1 MDDGWEEGDTGM
13 AVRSGV
19 AIPVVVESGDGAKLK
34 ANTLT
39 LWDSTVIAVTS
50 TAPAYSV
57 AASMFLMIGAV
68 GLAAPAAILISF
80 APVLGIAIAY
90 FYLNRANPNCG
101 ASYVWLTQAMGPW
114 MGWFTG
120 WVQVATNAFFLVTAS
135 ELAGIN
141 TLAFLNSLGW
151 IGAAAA
157 GSVWLTAAV
166 SVLWFFF
173 VAALTIIGVQ
183 VAARFQAIMLTIEY
197 VALAAFS
204 VLALARVATTHPK
217 GSTPFSWQWFNP
229 LSIHGTDALAAGAVI
244 AVFFFWGWDTAA
256 NVNEETKD
264 THLTPG
270 RAGMIGMVVLLFIF
284 LLSSSAMQAL
294 LPRTTIQNQGANAL
308 QYFADQLVPAPWS
321 YVMLLAILSSTV
333 ATLQTT
339 LLPATRLTLS
349 MARDGVW
356 PRAFAVI
363 HARYRTPVIG
373 TLILTAITVVGLVL
387 STLSPSVNQTLN
399 NLTNNIGVLVGFYY
413 GITGIACAWYF
424 RRTLRRSLVSLVFTG
439 VAPLLG
445 GVFLIW
451 IGYQVV
457 IQGQQAGGWSVVLPV
472 LVVGV
477 FGVPLAVVARLYN
490 PRYFTRRARAYD
502 PGGETLE
509 TTARVAEA

>member
-1 MDDGWEEGDTGM
+1 M
-13 AVRSGV
+13 AVSSSAALPV
-19 AIPVVVESGDGAKLK
+19 AAETGDGAKLK

-57 AASMFLMIGAV
+57 AASMFVMIGAV
-68 GLAAPAAILISF
+68 GLAAPAVILLSF

-135 ELAGIN
+135 ALAGIN
-141 TLAFLNSLGW
+141 TLGFLNSLGW
-151 IGAAAA
+151 ISAGAA

-173 VAALTIIGVQ
+173 VAAITIIGVQ
-183 VAARFQAIMLTIEY
+183 VAARFQAVMLTIEY
-197 VALAAFS
+197 TALAAFS
-204 VLALARVATTHPK
+204 VLALVRVATIHPK

-229 LSIHGTDALAAGAVI
+229 LAIHGTDALAAGAVV
-244 AVFFFWGWDTAA
+244 AVFFFWGWDTSA

-264 THLTPG
+264 AHLTPG
-270 RAGMIGMVVLLFIF
+270 RAGIIGMVILLFIF

-294 LPRTTIQNQGANAL
+294 LPQKTIAAQGGNAL
-308 QYFADQLVPAPWS
+308 QYFADQLAPAPWS

-356 PRAFAVI
+356 PRVFAVI

-424 RRTLRRSLVSLVFTG
+424 RRTLGRSAVTFVLAG

-457 IQGQQAGGWSVVLPV
+457 IQGQQSGGWVVVLPV
-472 LVVGV
+472 LAVGV
-477 FGVPLAVVARLYN
+477 LGVPLAVVARLYN
-490 PRYFTRRARAYD
+490 ARYFARRAHAYD
-502 PGGETLE
+502 PHAEPLE
-509 TTARVAEA
+509 TTLHTADA